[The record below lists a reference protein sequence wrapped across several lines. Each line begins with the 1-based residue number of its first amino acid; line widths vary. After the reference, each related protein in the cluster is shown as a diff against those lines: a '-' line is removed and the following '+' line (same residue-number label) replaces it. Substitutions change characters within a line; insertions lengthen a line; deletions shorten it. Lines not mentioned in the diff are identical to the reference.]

1 MGRHPHLITHTFA
14 LQRVNVPAEF
24 DSAKD
29 ILECLSGATVH
40 ELAAHVDVL
49 GHRIDALPVTVGRRA
64 RRYGRPEN
72 GRDSHSIVRPVP
84 KDDRGVPFPSPAPCA
99 NRVAV
104 LEDWTQSPKFVSAH
118 NHQNQHS
125 CHYRLPLTMVASA
138 LVTVSPPAFGLMLS
152 AATAS
157 TSSVLHPARS
167 SAAMSAPSFL
177 IPQRGIVQSRN
188 PGGRTNGIG
197 RA

>member
-1 MGRHPHLITHTFA
+1 MAIHVRMGRHPRLITHTFA
-14 LQRVNVPAEF
+14 LQRLNVPAEF
-24 DSAKD
+24 GSAKD

-49 GHRIDALPVTVGRRA
+49 GHRIDALPVTVGRQA

-125 CHYRLPLTMVASA
+125 CHYRLPLTMVANAPGDCQS
-138 LVTVSPPAFGLMLS
+138 
-152 AATAS
+152 
-157 TSSVLHPARS
+157 
-167 SAAMSAPSFL
+167 PSFQVVIRAHVVSGNGVHVVL
-177 IPQRGIVQSRN
+177 AASR
-188 PGGRTNGIG
+188 PVIG
-197 RA
+197 SDVGAVLPDTP